1 VTPSLLSL
9 PSGVFKRVMVCLFVS
24 GLIAGFV
31 PVTGDDPEAERL
43 IADLRCDSSAAP
55 FVAVDHGRVIEEVRH
70 AHAWNR
76 LLLNSP
82 LATQERGGYFSVE
95 AVLATVDDWS
105 PLFACIAREFGI
117 PPELLAGLLAVEL
130 DLDYHF
136 TDAAVDTTIRM
147 RTLAG
152 HSLCR
157 VAIGGGYGGVHTSH
171 LKPALATLGQNFS
184 ASPFYQTYYHLITS
198 RDSPAVTW
206 LTTNYLAVDLANA
219 AVMAHY
225 YARLRLGRRPMAS
238 LTLTD
243 MAFVWS
249 AYRGGVV
256 GTPADPDAGS
266 RWSLDALQKAD
277 NPYIFGDT
285 IIALPYFS
293 HYRAVYRSL
302 YPN

>member
-1 VTPSLLSL
+1 MMLS
-9 PSGVFKRVMVCLFVS
+9 GMFKRAIVCLCLS
-24 GLIAGFV
+24 GLIAAFV
-31 PVTGDDPEAERL
+31 PVTGDDPDAERL
-43 IADLRCDSSAAP
+43 ILDLHCDPSVTP
-55 FVAVDHGRVIEEVRH
+55 GVPVDHGRVVEEVRH
-70 AHAWNR
+70 AHEWNS

-82 LATQERGGYFSVE
+82 LATQERGGFFGVE

-105 PLFACIAREFGI
+105 PLIACIAREFSI
-117 PPELLAGLLAVEL
+117 PPELLAGLLATEL
-130 DLDYHF
+130 DLDYHL

-147 RTLAG
+147 RTLVG
-152 HSLCR
+152 HGLCT

-171 LKPALATLGQNFS
+171 LKPALATFGQDFS
-184 ASPFYQTYYHLITS
+184 VSPFYQTYYHLITS

-206 LTTNYLAVDLANA
+206 LTTNYLAIDLANA
-219 AVMAHY
+219 AVMARY
-225 YARLRLGRRPMAS
+225 YARLRLGSRPLES

-266 RWSLDALQKAD
+266 RWSLDALHKAD

-293 HYRAVYRSL
+293 HYRAVYRSAHS
-302 YPN
+302 N

>member
-1 VTPSLLSL
+1 MLPGVLKRAIVWLLA
-9 PSGVFKRVMVCLFVS
+9 S
-24 GLIAGFV
+24 GLIAAFV
-31 PVTGDDPEAERL
+31 PVTGDDPAAERL

-55 FVAVDHGRVIEEVRH
+55 VVAVDHGRVIEEVRH
-70 AHAWNR
+70 AHEWNR

-82 LATQERGGYFSVE
+82 LATLERGGYFSVE
-95 AVLATVDDWS
+95 AVLATVDSWS
-105 PLFACIAREFGI
+105 PLIVCIAREFSI
-117 PPELLAGLLAVEL
+117 PPELLAGLLATEL

-152 HSLCR
+152 HVLCTI
-157 VAIGGGYGGVHTSH
+157 AIGGGYGGVHTSH
-171 LKPALATLGQNFS
+171 LKPALATLGENFS
-184 ASPFYQTYYHLITS
+184 ALPFYQAYYHLITS
-198 RDSPAVTW
+198 RDFPVVTW
-206 LTTNYLAVDLANA
+206 LTTNYLAIDLANA
-219 AVMAHY
+219 AVMARY
-225 YARLRLGRRPMAS
+225 YARLRLGSRPMES

-256 GTPADPDAGS
+256 GTPADPGTDS
-266 RWSLDALQKAD
+266 RWSLAFLRKAD
-277 NPYIFGDT
+277 NPYVFGDT

-293 HYRAVYRSL
+293 HYRAVYRRA

>member
-1 VTPSLLSL
+1 
-9 PSGVFKRVMVCLFVS
+9 
-24 GLIAGFV
+24 
-31 PVTGDDPEAERL
+31 
-43 IADLRCDSSAAP
+43 
-55 FVAVDHGRVIEEVRH
+55 VIEEVRH
-70 AHAWNR
+70 AHEWNR

-82 LATQERGGYFSVE
+82 LATLERGGYFSVE
-95 AVLATVDDWS
+95 AVLSTVDGWS
-105 PLFACIAREFGI
+105 PLIACISREFSI
-117 PPELLAGLLAVEL
+117 PPELLAGLLATEL

-152 HSLCR
+152 HVLCTI
-157 VAIGGGYGGVHTSH
+157 AIGGGYGGVHTSH
-171 LKPALATLGQNFS
+171 LKPALVTLGQDFS
-184 ASPFYQTYYHLITS
+184 ISAFYQTYYGLIMS
-198 RDSPAVTW
+198 RDFPAVTW

-219 AVMAHY
+219 AVMAGY
-225 YARLRLGRRPMAS
+225 YARLRLGSRPMTA

-256 GTPADPDAGS
+256 GTPADPDSGS

-277 NPYIFGDT
+277 NPYVFGDT

-293 HYRAVYRSL
+293 YYRVVYRSMTTRL
-302 YPN
+302 L